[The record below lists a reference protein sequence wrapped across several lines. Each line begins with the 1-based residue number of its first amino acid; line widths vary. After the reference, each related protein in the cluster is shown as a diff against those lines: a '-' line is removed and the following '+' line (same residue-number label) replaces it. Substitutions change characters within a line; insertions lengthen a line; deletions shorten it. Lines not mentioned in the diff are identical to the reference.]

1 MSAWGGWDSCGDPGR
16 GRVQICHK
24 GAPGR
29 DRPRRKA
36 RNIND
41 SSRASRLDRGLC
53 GRFGQS
59 AGMGRAGRAA
69 PVAGAPT
76 TAVTTST
83 TAAAPRERRSGA
95 GPRRPARSRMSRPSP
110 GPVGTP
116 PILRERAGFQS
127 NAHLPSARS
136 TRNRRAREERR
147 TGVGAGRQGRSRS
160 RGRRGRRRRRRRG
173 PFRSPEW
180 GPRRGM
186 IAGARA
192 RGPTPGPRRPPPVA
206 VGTDHRG
213 PPLPEPNAGD
223 RGRHCRRSPLP
234 EVTADRRPPAGGR
247 TFGYNV

>member
-1 MSAWGGWDSCGDPGR
+1 MGRMVRMKFLGRSGAGACPNLPQSRSGPGSAARRSAEYQRLSSGAPAGSGTLWQKIWTTCAAAGPG
-16 GRVQICHK
+16 K
-24 GAPGR
+24 GA
-29 DRPRRKA
+29 
-36 RNIND
+36 
-41 SSRASRLDRGLC
+41 
-53 GRFGQS
+53 
-59 AGMGRAGRAA
+59 AGRAA
-69 PVAGAPT
+69 PAA
-76 TAVTTST
+76 TTST

-116 PILRERAGFQS
+116 PILRERVGFQS

-136 TRNRRAREERR
+136 TGNLRAHEERR

-160 RGRRGRRRRRRRG
+160 RGRRGRRRRRCRG

-180 GPRRGM
+180 GLRRGM